1 MSFSG
6 REGLFTS
13 KPGPDFEG
21 DTVQPGLGWSV
32 RFPVLPGAIGANEG
46 LLGAVFG
53 SRVIAQHGKQGIED
67 SLVTGAVLGV
77 GDGGRR
83 EKRSGL

>member
-1 MSFSG
+1 
-6 REGLFTS
+6 
-13 KPGPDFEG
+13 
-21 DTVQPGLGWSV
+21 
-32 RFPVLPGAIGANEG
+32 
-46 LLGAVFG
+46 
-53 SRVIAQHGKQGIED
+53 VIAQHGKQGIED